1 MTDATMNGHIDEKG
15 GDNQHQQ
22 PKKRRRVPEAC
33 RVCRR
38 RYHMLLITRKA
49 ANSVKLERLR

>member
-1 MTDATMNGHIDEKG
+1 MNGHIEENG
-15 GDNQHQQ
+15 GDNQQQQ

-38 RYHMLLITRKA
+38 RYHMLFITRKVA
-49 ANSVKLERLR
+49 KSVKLERLR